1 MTAGIVLS
9 ILTFGLMNVWVT
21 AAASVNNQV
30 VREKA
35 IWTRNGY
42 MERLVALYQFTD
54 FGGNGIS
61 NSNDYG
67 EAYIALDH
75 PEINCKIFGVTT
87 NNSTTK
93 HGTNGDTVQ
102 VFFGQLNGF
111 FTLPILF

>member
-1 MTAGIVLS
+1 LIEAMTAGIVLS
-9 ILTFGLMNVWVT
+9 ILIFGLMNVWVT
-21 AAASVNNQV
+21 AGASVNNQV

-35 IWTRNGY
+35 IWARNGY

-93 HGTNGDTVQ
+93 HGTTM
-102 VFFGQLNGF
+102 
-111 FTLPILF
+111 ILFKYFSGN